1 MTKPVLSSTPCCAAA
16 RGRPA
21 AVLRWLLVLYVLSLG
36 TPVLQAFAV
45 RAAAAGVTLVELCTE
60 HGIQQIAI
68 DTNGVPIESDK
79 SAPASSFHHCG
90 GCLLGT
96 TKVGLQPVF
105 TTAEPVVADAAI
117 VLPSD
122 ASADLRVARAT
133 GVPLPPRGPPL
144 RS

>member
-1 MTKPVLSSTPCCAAA
+1 MTKPVPSPTPCCAAA

-68 DTNGVPIESDK
+68 DSNGLPVDSDK
-79 SAPASSFHHCG
+79 SDHQSFHHCG
-90 GCLLGT
+90 GCLTGSPKIGLHSGPT
-96 TKVGLQPVF
+96 TV
-105 TTAEPVVADAAI
+105 EPVVADVAI
-117 VLPSD
+117 VVSRH
-122 ASADLRVARAT
+122 AAVDLHVARAI
-133 GVPLPPRGPPL
+133 GVPLPPRGPPP